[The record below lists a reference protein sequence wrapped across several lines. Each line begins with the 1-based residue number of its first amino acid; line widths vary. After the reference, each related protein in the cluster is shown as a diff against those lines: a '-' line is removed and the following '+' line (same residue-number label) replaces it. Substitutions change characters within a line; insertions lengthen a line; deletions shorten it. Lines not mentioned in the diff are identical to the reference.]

1 MGASVPL
8 SRPRPL
14 NDWRV
19 WPRLLVLVGFCVL
32 GGCASSPGEMAS
44 AESPEDSAE
53 VWDTPESLLIA
64 ASPIAPALDIAVE
77 LFDPGISDEDR
88 SPMAAVRRME
98 SQLLAGELRETLIRS
113 NQWGVVRLV
122 PTASSLTPVS
132 IRAAIVLSDGRD
144 LVLDVVVKDA
154 MGVFWFDH
162 TVAYRQQVA
171 GDDGLEVI
179 FNALANRLLSV
190 WKDKDLDERYAFL
203 EGADI
208 AYAEALAPEA
218 FSGMI
223 QRSETGWQ
231 VMRLPA
237 GDDPMLARIERIR
250 NQEYLFCD
258 TIDEQYVDVAHHV
271 APTYRLWRAAMFEQ
285 TEWLEGYQKRAAAR
299 AGSAGD
305 SDFTRMQ
312 AEYAAYRSFR
322 IQEQALFELAEAFDG
337 EARPTVIRTQ
347 DQVIRLEGTLDKQYD
362 TWRGLLR
369 DIYLI
374 ETGGQLP

>member
-1 MGASVPL
+1 M
-8 SRPRPL
+8 
-14 NDWRV
+14 NDWQLR
-19 WPRLLVLVGFCVL
+19 PRLLILVGFYVL
-32 GGCASSPGEMAS
+32 GGCASPPSKMAS
-44 AESPEDSAE
+44 AESPEDSAV
-53 VWDTPESLLIA
+53 VWDAPESLLVA

-77 LFDPGISDEDR
+77 LFDPGISDEGR
-88 SPMAAVRRME
+88 SPLAAVRRME
-98 SQLLAGELRETLIRS
+98 SQLLAGELRETLVRS

-122 PTASSLTPVS
+122 PTASFLSPVS

-144 LVLDVVVKDA
+144 LILDVVVRDA
-154 MGVFWFDH
+154 MGALWFDH
-162 TVAYRQQVA
+162 TVAYRQQAA
-171 GDDGLEVI
+171 GDDGLEGI

-190 WKDKDLDERYAFL
+190 WQDKDLDERYAL
-203 EGADI
+203 LQGTDI

-218 FSGMI
+218 FPGMI
-223 QRSETGWQ
+223 QRSATGGQ
-231 VMRLPA
+231 VIRLPA

-258 TIDEQYVDVAHHV
+258 TIDEQYVDMVARV
-271 APTYRLWRAAMFEQ
+271 GTTYRLWRTATLEQ
-285 TEWLEGYQKRAAAR
+285 FEWLERYQKRAAAR
-299 AGSAGD
+299 RGSAGD
-305 SDFTRMQ
+305 SEFTRMQ

-347 DQVIRLEGTLDKQYD
+347 DQVFRLEGTLDTQYD

-374 ETGGQLP
+374 ETGGHLP

>member
-1 MGASVPL
+1 M
-8 SRPRPL
+8 
-14 NDWRV
+14 NDWQIL
-19 WPRLLVLVGFCVL
+19 PRLLLLVGFYTL
-32 GGCASSPGEMAS
+32 GGCAGAPTKMAS
-44 AESPEDSAE
+44 TESHEDFAR
-53 VWDTPESLLIA
+53 VWDTPEPLLVA
-64 ASPIAPALDIAVE
+64 ASPIAPALDISVE

-88 SPMAAVRRME
+88 SPLAAVRRME
-98 SQLLAGELRETLIRS
+98 SQLLAGEFKETLVRS

-122 PTASSLTPVS
+122 PTASALTPVW

-154 MGVFWFDH
+154 MGALWFDH
-162 TVAYRQQVA
+162 TVAYRQQGA
-171 GDDGLEVI
+171 DDDGLVGI

-190 WKDKDLDERYAFL
+190 WQDRDLDERYAL
-203 EGADI
+203 LQGADI

-223 QRSETGWQ
+223 QRSETGGQ
-231 VMRLPA
+231 VIRLPA
-237 GDDPMLARIERIR
+237 ADDPMLARIERIR
-250 NQEYLFCD
+250 NQEFLFCD
-258 TIDEQYVDVAHHV
+258 TIDEQYVDMVDRV
-271 APTYRLWRAAMFEQ
+271 GPTYRLWRAATLEQ
-285 TEWLEGYQKRAAAR
+285 TEWLERYQKRAAAR
-299 AGSAGD
+299 TGSAGD
-305 SDFTRMQ
+305 SEFTRMQ

-347 DQVIRLEGTLDKQYD
+347 DQVFRLEGTLDTQYD